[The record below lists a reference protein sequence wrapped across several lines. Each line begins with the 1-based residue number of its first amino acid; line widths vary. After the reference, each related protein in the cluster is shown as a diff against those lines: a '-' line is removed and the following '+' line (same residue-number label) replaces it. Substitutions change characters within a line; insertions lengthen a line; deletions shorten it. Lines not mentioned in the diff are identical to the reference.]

1 MTIAEK
7 IILCVMNTLFAVFVF
22 YTIARFRVN
31 EQIMNQTVRKMV
43 EKVDH
48 YDHVLA
54 LLDLRIN
61 ALADRAENRGK
72 ERNE

>member
-7 IILCVMNTLFAVFVF
+7 VILCVTNALFAAFAIV
-22 YTIARFRVN
+22 TIARFRAN
-31 EQIMNQTVRKMV
+31 ERLMNQTVRKMV

-61 ALADRAENRGK
+61 ALADRAENGEK

>member
-7 IILCVMNTLFAVFVF
+7 IILCVMNTLFAAFVF

-31 EQIMNQTVRKMV
+31 ERIMNQTVRKMV
-43 EKVDH
+43 EKLDH

-61 ALADRAENRGK
+61 ALADRIENREK
-72 ERNE
+72 ESAE

>member
-1 MTIAEK
+1 MTDAQQIV
-7 IILCVMNTLFAVFVF
+7 IGVMLGLIVIFAV

-31 EQIMNQTVRKMV
+31 EQLMNQTVRKMI

-61 ALADRAENRGK
+61 ALADRAENREK

>member
-1 MTIAEK
+1 MTDAQQIV
-7 IILCVMNTLFAVFVF
+7 IGVMLGLIVIFAV

-31 EQIMNQTVRKMV
+31 EQLMNQTVRKMI

-48 YDHVLA
+48 YDHVVA

-61 ALADRAENRGK
+61 ALADKMENRDK
-72 ERNE
+72 ESIE